1 MFGSITN
8 SIESWGRKNEMTR
21 LEFDA
26 LVERARIENEQDA
39 SRYKTRVVLFGL
51 LGYIFIFTVVGII
64 LTLSIYAF
72 VFYFTHHHRHS
83 VGGAKILFLL
93 VITCGI
99 LLYSLWVKNPPPTG
113 AKITRNDCP
122 ELFVLIDEISA
133 ALQVKIDEVLLDDQ
147 MNAYVCQIPRLG
159 VLGWNKN
166 YLVLG
171 YPYMASRD
179 PLLFKATLA
188 HEFGHI
194 SGSHGKLGAWLFTV
208 NGMYSQLLG
217 NLREGSPLLYC
228 VFFAFF
234 HWYAPRFGAYSFV
247 LRRQHEYDADLM
259 AIQLAG
265 AEANSLD
272 LISMNLIGQSI
283 AEKFWPEIR
292 RLADTQEHPPE
303 DVMKRI
309 VDFVQLGV
317 DDETAEKWYQESLH
331 MRTETSDSHPSLL
344 DRLIFAKYPAK
355 TKEEIVKT
363 RLPFSKFLKPSITA
377 AQRYL
382 GAKELE
388 YQDALSKFWAAS
400 SEYAWDARF
409 KEAAEYRKELE
420 NLETKRLT
428 TELDKDELLT
438 VASLTFNLYGKEK
451 GLPIVSEVLAKYP
464 DDSWSNYVIGAH
476 KIDEGDESG
485 VALIETAMSTDVSRV
500 PDACMYLANYYKRSG
515 RHDQAEQ
522 YMQRIDSFE
531 RDVNFATDERMIL
544 RDSDE
549 FEAHK
554 QPDRVIDSLKQT
566 LESVKELKCAYLARK
581 RVTYLPDIPCYILG
595 LQFKAGLDLNGD
607 RNIVLMESIRMAIY
621 FPGDIR
627 LFMVNGK
634 QLAKMANCEGAL
646 LIKR

>member
-1 MFGSITN
+1 MLGSIVD
-8 SIESWGRKNEMTR
+8 SIESWGRKNEMSR

-26 LVERARIENEQDA
+26 LVEKARLENEQD
-39 SRYKTRVVLFGL
+39 SSKYKTNVVLFGI
-51 LGYIFIFTVVGII
+51 LGYIFIFTIVGLI
-64 LTLSIYAF
+64 LGLSIYAF
-72 VFYFTHHHRHS
+72 VVYFHMHRHS

-93 VITCGI
+93 VITSGL

-113 AKITRNDCP
+113 AKLTRKDCP

-133 ALQVKIDEVLLDDQ
+133 ALQVRIDEVLLDDQ
-147 MNAYVCQIPRLG
+147 MNAFVCQIPRLG
-159 VLGWNKN
+159 VLGWPKN

-194 SGSHGKLGAWLFTV
+194 SGSHGKLGAWLYTV

-272 LISMNLIGQSI
+272 LVSMNLIGQ
-283 AEKFWPEIR
+283 AMMERFWPEIR
-292 RLADTQEHPPE
+292 RMADVQENPPN

-309 VDFVQLGV
+309 ADFAKGGI
-317 DDETAEKWYQESLH
+317 DDTTAQRWYQELLN
-331 MRTETSDSHPSLL
+331 MRTETVDSHPSLM
-344 DRLIFAKYPAK
+344 DRLIFAKYPGK
-355 TKEEIVKT
+355 TREEIANF
-363 RLPFSKFLKPSITA
+363 RLPFSKFLRPDITA

-382 GAKELE
+382 GPKEAELQE
-388 YQDALSKFWAAS
+388 ALSKFWADS
-400 SEYAWDARF
+400 SQYVWSTRY

-420 NLETKRLT
+420 TLEAKKLS

-438 VASLTFNLYGKEK
+438 VASLSFNLYGKEK
-451 GLPIVSEVLAKYP
+451 GLPLVQEVLTRFP

-485 VALIETAMSTDVSRV
+485 IAMIETAMNTDVSRV
-500 PDACMYLANYYKRSG
+500 PDACMYIANYYKRSG
-515 RHDQAEQ
+515 RYEQAEH
-522 YMQRIDSFE
+522 YLQRIDSFE
-531 RDVNFATDERMIL
+531 KDVNFATDERMIL
-544 RDSDE
+544 KDTDE
-549 FEAHK
+549 FIPHE
-554 QPDRVIDSLKQT
+554 QPDKVKESVIT
-566 LESVKELKCAYLARK
+566 VLEGVKELKCAYLVRK
-581 RVTYLPDIPCYILG
+581 RVKYLPDIPCHVLG
-595 LQFKAGLDLNGD
+595 LQFKAGIDLNGD
-607 RNIVLMESIRMAIY
+607 RNFVLMESIRMSIY

-627 LFMVNGK
+627 IFIINGK
-634 QLAKMANCEGAL
+634 NLAKMSAVEGSL
-646 LIKR
+646 LVKR